1 MFEQLPPSI
10 ISKIFEYDPTYHT
23 VYKKLQEEFFNCSR
37 TWRIISKR
45 SKDEEERGWYYRQY
59 TPYNMTYGAAKKLAN
74 YWNYDY
80 RYDKKLGDMYLK
92 WVRENVNKDDYNF
105 KYTETWFDVEQKK
118 AINKMFRLI
127 KDYKYLLKKGITRPV

>member
-1 MFEQLPPSI
+1 MFDKLPSNI
-10 ISKIFEYDPTYHT
+10 ISKIFEYDPTYHNI
-23 VYKKLQEEFFNCSR
+23 YKKLHEEFFNCSR

-80 RYDKKLGDMYLK
+80 RYDKKFGDGIGRGNFFARFIMFHVSLPILGNL
-92 WVRENVNKDDYNF
+92 F
-105 KYTETWFDVEQKK
+105 
-118 AINKMFRLI
+118 AII
-127 KDYKYLLKKGITRPV
+127 LLSF